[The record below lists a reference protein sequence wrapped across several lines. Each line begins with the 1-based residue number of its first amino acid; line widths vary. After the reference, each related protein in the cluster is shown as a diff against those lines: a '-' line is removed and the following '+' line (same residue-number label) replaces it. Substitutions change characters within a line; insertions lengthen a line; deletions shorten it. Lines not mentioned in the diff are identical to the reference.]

1 MDEVLSEAV
10 IEKNSLLDNMQT
22 VIISTVDKKGYP
34 NASYAPALMHEGNF
48 YIYVS
53 MLSKH
58 TSNLIKEKKASI
70 MIVEDE
76 SKSERLFARKR
87 ITMDVES
94 VVIKRESE
102 DWKHIMDLMQ
112 SKFGESIAFL
122 RNLKDFFLIN
132 LKTSKA
138 LLVYDFGKAFT
149 LSGKNL
155 NDINHMNDKGHTKS
169 K

>member
-1 MDEVLSEAV
+1 MDEALKEAI
-10 IEKNSLLDNMQT
+10 IERDSLFDNMQT
-22 VIISTVDKKGYP
+22 VIISTVDNNGKP

-58 TSNLIKEKKASI
+58 TSNLIKDKKASI
-70 MIVEDE
+70 MILEDE

-94 VVIKRESE
+94 VVVKRDTEH
-102 DWKHIMDLMQ
+102 WMHIMDLMQ

-122 RNLKDFFLIN
+122 RNLKDFFLFN

-149 LSGKNL
+149 LSGDIL
-155 NDINHMNDKGHTKS
+155 NDIKHMNDKGHTKS
-169 K
+169 N

>member
-1 MDEVLSEAV
+1 MDEVLKEAV
-10 IEKNSLLDNMQT
+10 VERDSLFNNMQT
-22 VIISTVDKKGYP
+22 IIISTVDKNGKP
-34 NASYAPALMHEGNF
+34 NASYAPSLMHEGNF
-48 YIYVS
+48 YVYVS

-58 TSNLIKEKKASI
+58 TSNLIKNKKASI
-70 MIVEDE
+70 MILEDE

-87 ITMDVES
+87 ITMDVDS
-94 VVIKRESE
+94 IVVKRDSAEWE
-102 DWKHIMDLMQ
+102 HIMDLMQ

>member
-1 MDEVLSEAV
+1 
-10 IEKNSLLDNMQT
+10 
-22 VIISTVDKKGYP
+22 
-34 NASYAPALMHEGNF
+34 
-48 YIYVS
+48 
-53 MLSKH
+53 
-58 TSNLIKEKKASI
+58 
-70 MIVEDE
+70 
-76 SKSERLFARKR
+76 
-87 ITMDVES
+87 MDVDS
-94 VVIKRESE
+94 IVVKRDSAEWE
-102 DWKHIMDLMQ
+102 DIMDLMQ
-112 SKFGESIAFL
+112 SKFGESISFL